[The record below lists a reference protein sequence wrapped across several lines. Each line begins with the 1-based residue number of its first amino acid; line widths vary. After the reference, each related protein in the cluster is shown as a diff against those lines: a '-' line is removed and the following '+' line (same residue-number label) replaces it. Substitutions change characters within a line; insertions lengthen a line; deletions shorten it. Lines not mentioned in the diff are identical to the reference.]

1 MQEEGWREKPVV
13 VAELLRI
20 ATTLN
25 PKEVVIDEFFL
36 FYFLVLTVPF
46 LRLSIL
52 DFLLLILYFSYLT
65 SCNLQ
70 SPIIYNSSCQKS
82 FISYYCPLL
91 LAYFAFFVFHFVFA
105 AF

>member
-1 MQEEGWREKPVV
+1 MQEVGWREKPVV
-13 VAELLRI
+13 VTELLRN

-65 SCNLQ
+65 SL
-70 SPIIYNSSCQKS
+70 
-82 FISYYCPLL
+82 
-91 LAYFAFFVFHFVFA
+91 
-105 AF
+105 